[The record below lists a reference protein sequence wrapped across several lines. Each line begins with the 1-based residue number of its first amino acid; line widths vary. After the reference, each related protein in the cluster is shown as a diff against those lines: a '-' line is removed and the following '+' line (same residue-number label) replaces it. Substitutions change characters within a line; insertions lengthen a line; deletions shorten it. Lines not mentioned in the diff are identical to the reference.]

1 MKERSS
7 SYINT
12 LCSLKAGETVNHIFL
27 LASEQETDTAINI
40 ILTMYFYS
48 TGSSITDLEMN
59 GHEIQK
65 SESVHK
71 EKFYVHKRQSAASA
85 IIMKKK

>member
-1 MKERSS
+1 M
-7 SYINT
+7 INP
-12 LCSLKAGETVNHIFL
+12 LSA
-27 LASEQETDTAINI
+27 A
-40 ILTMYFYS
+40 

-71 EKFYVHKRQSAASA
+71 ENSYFHKVIQLHPYNNEENDDQQLEIGRAHV
-85 IIMKKK
+85 